1 MKTFLYLPTRATCL
15 FFLNTFVKEMNV
27 KFNFL
32 VIFIYGLVAQN
43 SLGLSPVIF
52 IPGDGGSQ
60 VEAKLNRTNVIHYIC
75 AKSSNDF
82 YNVWLNLE
90 LLVPYIIDCWVDNM
104 RLEYNNATRTTTNP
118 FGVDTRIPG
127 WGNPEPVEWLD
138 PSHQSTGAYF
148 NTIAEVLVKIGY
160 QRNVS
165 IFGAPYDFRK
175 APNENAEFFTNLK
188 TLVEDTYNLNNK
200 SSVTLLVHSMGG
212 LMATHFLQK
221 QTQKWKDQYVRR
233 LISLS
238 TPWAGSMKAVKVFAI
253 GDDLGSMMLRE
264 SIMRTQQ
271 ITCPSLAWLLP
282 SALFWK
288 PNEVLVQT
296 DKYNYT
302 INDFQKLFTDMEL
315 PDAWEMRKDT
325 EKFTKQFTAPGVEV
339 HCIYGYNISTVE
351 RLVYKP
357 GAWLDGYPTLAMG
370 DGDGTVNLRS
380 LNACEHWR
388 KTRYRNGKPVK
399 SLPLP
404 NAEHLKILHDQRV
417 LDYIGLVMKD

>member
-1 MKTFLYLPTRATCL
+1 
-15 FFLNTFVKEMNV
+15 MNV

-60 VEAKLNRTNVIHYIC
+60 VEAKLNRTNVVHYIC

-253 GDDLGSMMLRE
+253 GYQHE
-264 SIMRTQQ
+264 SIKR
-271 ITCPSLAWLLP
+271 
-282 SALFWK
+282 
-288 PNEVLVQT
+288 
-296 DKYNYT
+296 
-302 INDFQKLFTDMEL
+302 
-315 PDAWEMRKDT
+315 
-325 EKFTKQFTAPGVEV
+325 
-339 HCIYGYNISTVE
+339 
-351 RLVYKP
+351 
-357 GAWLDGYPTLAMG
+357 
-370 DGDGTVNLRS
+370 
-380 LNACEHWR
+380 
-388 KTRYRNGKPVK
+388 
-399 SLPLP
+399 
-404 NAEHLKILHDQRV
+404 
-417 LDYIGLVMKD
+417 